1 MLFSSAQASATSPA
15 TSSTSTTSLSPK
27 PLLVPSPASEEEVL
41 PEANPHLNFKTGSK
55 IRHRLLTTTD
65 ELVKVIELPVTTPE
79 EVTVVRAAL
88 PFQTTKAI
96 FESAKSEILLR
107 HSRRME
113 KVEKRRAK
121 NEWLQRRFS
130 RMKSSRLS
138 LRLLLSQELVGWA
151 KERASKEPPVSFAKN
166 VSLVDSNAPV
176 SEDSF
181 RTSVRVLQA
190 PGGAS
195 SFRLDYV
202 DLEPSYGSVS
212 ASSGAC
218 SSLTGVMMPSSEISA
233 PESTS
238 ATVSLTLTEERG
250 NNFSNSVDSGLQDL
264 DSDST
269 VNAPF
274 DVGSEFELSSN
285 PMGLDKVTDRK
296 IEEVGVIEEGKEVG
310 VIEEGKE
317 VGVIEEGKEVGVTE
331 EGKEV
336 GVIEEGKEVRVT
348 QKAFQ
353 TVKASPV
360 LLTNVESNL
369 LSLDNGYGDSGLTSI
384 HSSFRLI
391 SRINNLC
398 TFNQTSEN
406 DSSFVSTQQ
415 ILEDEWLTLG
425 SLTTN
430 SKYLLLRAIRNQCDV
445 VDQGVLMSMI
455 SCNEVFEHISTIN
468 DFFIMSA
475 RSNFLTVFADTIFS
489 EYIKPCITQS
499 SQIRDIQRNK
509 FWNSNMLSK
518 AFEKSKTLCSNR
530 NQKYVENVKFMFDSF
545 YSGKACARIECS
557 LRSLFPIS
565 IFKIEYNTSWPLNT
579 LFNQDSI
586 SMINLVTKRLLNI
599 AQLQSLSRCVWE
611 ELRTTR
617 HLGAGT
623 GKDCGNVQSS
633 SWANSFLILR
643 EIMRIVQALQNF
655 SYDIIKSSQI
665 ELLKNLRDCTRGYS
679 GMYASLK
686 RYTHDLHTLL
696 FAASCS
702 EVKSMAEFYEQE
714 KSMTVDQLIAILLF
728 VCQLGLIQILEGF
741 QQEKMLQADE
751 ITITKKYLQD
761 ILNAMVFIGAEVSR
775 DERHNYDL
783 LAMFLNI

>member
-296 IEEVGVIEEGKEVG
+296 IE
-310 VIEEGKE
+310 
-317 VGVIEEGKEVGVTE
+317 
-331 EGKEV
+331 EV